1 MSAGI
6 DTLLSR
12 SPNVCGG
19 RIRIAGTRM
28 TVHQIAACYQ
38 EGLTA
43 EEIADQYPHINL
55 SQVYAALAYYHA
67 NRDEI
72 DEELAAEMADFV
84 RLKNELSGG

>member
-1 MSAGI
+1 
-6 DTLLSR
+6 
-12 SPNVCGG
+12 
-19 RIRIAGTRM
+19 M
-28 TVHQIAACYQ
+28 TVHQTAACYQ

-67 NRDEI
+67 NRVEI
-72 DEELAAEMADFV
+72 DQELDAEMADFV